1 MASLRSKTPAFT
13 RRAFCLA
20 LWAVAS
26 AQAAA
31 PVAPP
36 ELAQIGKPDAEEA
49 ARLVERFRAAGL
61 AGDFYLEFQLKALPR
76 QGEERS
82 YAGRLWGGRRSA
94 ASMFRVEVTDSAG
107 VTHRLL
113 LRNGAA
119 AQAWRWRDGRVTS
132 LASKESLAPLIAGTD
147 ISAFDLQ
154 MPFLYWPGATVER
167 ITRVWGRPANAFLF
181 RAPAVVGEGDSAV
194 AAVRAYLDTQF
205 NSLMQ
210 TELIGPTGQVI
221 KTSYLVRLKKV
232 EDQHI
237 PREVDYRNE
246 VTRDKTRL
254 EVTAAFLNAA
264 WPAEIFE
271 PQSLAEGAPVPER
284 LTRIA
289 P

>member
-1 MASLRSKTPAFT
+1 MVSLSLKMPAFL

-20 LWAVAS
+20 LWAAVS
-26 AQAAA
+26 APAAA

-49 ARLVERFRAAGL
+49 ERLVERFRSAGL
-61 AGDFYLEFQLKALPR
+61 TGDFYLEFQLKALPR
-76 QGEERS
+76 QGEERV
-82 YAGRLWGGRRSA
+82 YDGRLWGGRRST
-94 ASMFRVEVTDSAG
+94 ASVFRVEVTDAAG
-107 VTHRLL
+107 FTHRLL

-119 AQAWRWRDGRVTS
+119 AQAWRWRDGRAIA
-132 LASKESLAPLIAGTD
+132 LASQEVLTPLIPGTD

-181 RAPAVVGEGDSAV
+181 RAPEAIGEGESAV
-194 AAVRAYLDTQF
+194 AAVRAYLDAQF
-205 NSLMQ
+205 NALMQ
-210 TELIGPTGQVI
+210 TELIGPTGRVI

-232 EDQHI
+232 EEQHI
-237 PREVDYRNE
+237 PKEADYRNE
-246 VTRDKTRL
+246 ITRDKTRL

-264 WPAEIFE
+264 WPVAIFE
-271 PQSLAEGAPVPER
+271 PESLAEGGPVPER